1 MLLLVTIVVGVAASA
16 QDAQTGVPSRG
27 SSNTSFEG
35 QIIRAIRFDP
45 PNQPIPFDELERLL
59 PLHSGAPLH
68 MQDVRTALQKLYATG
83 RFSDASIDAEP
94 AADGVQL
101 RISTESNYFVGGV
114 SIEGAVNP
122 PSRAQLL
129 TASKLELG
137 APFAANEMGQAVENM
152 RERLLANGLHEAGIQ
167 YHLQPNPS
175 TEEMSIEIEIDPGPR
190 VRFDGIQVQGKFQRP
205 LKSIARAT
213 RWHRGFGPIVL
224 SGWREATES
233 RIQTG
238 VERVRRSFQRDNRLQ
253 ATVTLEKL
261 DYHDK
266 TNTVT
271 PTLVIDN
278 GPLIKVLTTGAK
290 VSTGRLRQLIPVYE
304 ERTVDR
310 SLLVEGAR
318 NLTNY
323 FQAKGYFGA
332 SVDFTENSEEPGVQV
347 INYAI
352 TRNERHKLVH
362 IEFTGNHFFNDATLR
377 ERLTTR
383 EAHFLGD
390 RYGRYSQRMRDDDRD
405 AIRDLYR
412 SNGFRDVVVS
422 ANTID
427 GYDGVRDAIGLRFQV
442 HEGDLWTVE
451 SLDIEGVSEEQA
463 ARLTK
468 MLQSIPGQIFSEAA
482 VATDRDTVL
491 AYYANDGYLGVTF
504 DWSQIPGSDAHR
516 VRLHYVIHP
525 GERLF
530 VRDVLVRGLEATRPS
545 LVYSRLRMHPGD
557 PLSQGAI
564 AETQQ
569 KLYDLGIFSKVQAAL
584 QNPEGVEQSKYV
596 LFQLDEANKYS
607 LTTAVGAQLARI
619 GGGITTFDA
628 PAGQTGFS
636 PRFSVG
642 LSRINLFGIANTASI
657 QTLISTIEQRAI
669 ASYLIPQFAHRENL
683 TLTFSALYDNS
694 YDIRT
699 FASHRWE
706 GSMQLAQR
714 LSRTNSLQYR
724 FSYRRSSVGDLKISP
739 ELIPL
744 LSQPVRVGL
753 LSGSYIYD
761 RRDNPTDTHRGIL
774 NTIDAGISLAAFT
787 SQTDFTRVI
796 MRNSTYT
803 PLGRNVVLARSLQF
817 GYIQRL
823 GGLAEIPLAERLFA
837 GGATTQ
843 RAFPDN
849 QAGPRDL
856 ETGFP
861 LGGTAMLFH
870 STELRFPLFGENV
883 GGVLFH
889 DMGNVYSD
897 INSINIRF
905 SQRNDQDFNYMVHS
919 IGFGIRYRTPVG
931 PLRVDLSFSPD
942 PPHFHGFPGDLQD
955 LINCTST
962 NTCVATHQAISWF
975 QFHFSLGQTF

>member
-1 MLLLVTIVVGVAASA
+1 MLLLVTFVVGVAASA
-16 QDAQTGVPSRG
+16 QDAHPPAPSR
-27 SSNTSFEG
+27 FEG
-35 QIIRAIRFDP
+35 QIIRAIRYDP
-45 PNQPIPFDELERLL
+45 PNQPLPFDELDRLL
-59 PLHSGAPLH
+59 PLHTGSPLR
-68 MQDVRTALQKLYATG
+68 MQDVRTALQKLYQTG
-83 RFSDASIDAEP
+83 RYADASIDAEP
-94 AADGVQL
+94 AADGVEL
-101 RISTESNYFVGGV
+101 RISTEFNYFVDGV
-114 SIEGAVNP
+114 SIDGAVNP

-137 APFAANEMGQAVENM
+137 EPFVASQMEQAVQNM
-152 RERLLANGLHEAGIQ
+152 RERLLANGLHNATIQ
-167 YHLQPNPS
+167 YHLQPNAS
-175 TEEMSIEIEIDPGPR
+175 TEEMSIDIEIDPGPR
-190 VRFDGIQVQGKFQRP
+190 ARFDGVQLQGTFLRSKE
-205 LKSIARAT
+205 SIVRDT
-213 RWHRGFGPIVL
+213 RWRRGFGPIL
-224 SGWREATES
+224 FPGWREVTEN
-233 RIQTG
+233 RVQNG
-238 VERVRRSFQRDNRLQ
+238 VERVRQSFQRNARLE
-253 ATVTLEKL
+253 AKVTLENL
-261 DYHDK
+261 DYHEK

-271 PTLVIDN
+271 PTLHIDN
-278 GPLIKVLTTGAK
+278 GPIIRVLTTGAK
-290 VSTGRLRQLIPVYE
+290 ISEGRLHQLIPIYE

-318 NLTNY
+318 NLTDY
-323 FQAKGYFGA
+323 FQSQGYFDA
-332 SVDFTENSEEPGVQV
+332 SVNFTENSDEPGTQV
-347 INYAI
+347 IDYSI
-352 TRNERHKLVH
+352 TRNERHKLVR
-362 IEFTGNHFFNDATLR
+362 IEFTGNRFFNDATLR

-383 EAHFLGD
+383 EAHFFRD
-390 RYGRYSQRMRDDDRD
+390 PYGRYSQRMRDDDRD

-412 SNGFRDVVVS
+412 SNGFRDVMVT
-422 ANTID
+422 AQTID
-427 GYDGVRDAIGLRFQV
+427 NFGGVRDAIGLRFQIV
-442 HEGDLWTVE
+442 EGDLWTIE
-451 SLDIEGVSEEQA
+451 SLDVDGISDEQA
-463 ARLTK
+463 KRLAK
-468 MLQSIPGQIFSEAA
+468 MLQSSPGQIFSDTA
-482 VATDRDTVL
+482 VAADRDTVL
-491 AYYANDGYLGVTF
+491 AYYSNDGYLGVTF
-504 DWSQIPGSDAHR
+504 EWTQTPGSAPHK
-516 VRLHYVIHP
+516 VRLHYVIHL
-525 GERLF
+525 GDRLF
-530 VRDVLVRGLEATRPS
+530 VRNVLVRGLESTRPS
-545 LVYSRLRMHPGD
+545 LVYSRLTMHAGD
-557 PLSQGAI
+557 PLSQSAI

-569 KLYDLGIFSKVQAAL
+569 KLYDLGIFSKVEAAL
-584 QNPEGVEQSKYV
+584 QNPEGVEESKYV

-607 LTTAVGAQLARI
+607 LTTAVGAQIARI
-619 GGGITTFDA
+619 GGGVTTFDA

-636 PRFSVG
+636 PRVSIG
-642 LSRINLFGIANTASI
+642 LSRINLFGAANTASI

-669 ASYLIPQFAHRENL
+669 ASYVIPQIAHRENL

-699 FASHRWE
+699 FSSHRWE
-706 GSMQLAQR
+706 GSTQLAQR

-739 ELIPL
+739 ELVPL

-761 RRDNPTDTHRGIL
+761 RRDNSTDTHRGVL
-774 NTIDAGISLAAFT
+774 NTIDAGISLAAFS

-796 MRNSTYT
+796 ARNSTYT

-837 GGATTQ
+837 GGANTD

-870 STELRFPLFGENV
+870 STELRFPLYGDNL

-897 INSINIRF
+897 INSISFRF
-905 SQRNDQDFNYMVHS
+905 HQQNDGDFNYMVHS

-931 PLRVDLSFSPD
+931 PLRIDLSISPD
-942 PPHFHGFPGDLQD
+942 PPHFHGFPGTLQD

-962 NTCVATHQAISWF
+962 NTCVSTHQSISWF